1 MRTLDGVR
9 VLIAEDN
16 FIVADSLK
24 RLITAYGG
32 TVAVMVPSADAAL
45 AALESVPIDVAI
57 LDIYLK
63 GGTADPLADRL
74 LESRIPFLFLTGYGD
89 DNVLPERL
97 RGLPR
102 LEKPLDVDQ
111 LLETLASLLGKN

>member
-1 MRTLDGVR
+1 MRTLDGLR

-24 RLITAYGG
+24 MLITAYGG
-32 TVAVMVPSADAAL
+32 TVAAMVPSTDAAL

-57 LDIYLK
+57 LDIHLRH
-63 GGTADPLADRL
+63 GTADPLADRL
-74 LESRIPFLFLTGYGD
+74 AEDRIPFLFLTGYGD

-102 LEKPLDVDQ
+102 LEKPVDVDQ
-111 LLETLASLLGKN
+111 LLATLASLLGRT